1 MTQAASLLEVRD
13 LVVEFRTLEGVVHA
27 VNGVSFRIRAGETLG
42 IVGES
47 GCGKSVSA
55 LSVLRLIPQPPG
67 KIVSGRVDFDG
78 RDLLQ
83 LPKAEMQAVRGRAIG
98 MVFQDPMTCL
108 NPVLTVGRQISETM
122 TVHLGL
128 GREEARRQTL
138 SLLEMV
144 GIPTPELRC
153 DDYPHHFSGGM
164 RQRAMIAMALSCDP
178 KLLIADE
185 PTTALDVTIQ
195 SQILELVKRQRDRR
209 NMAVIWISHDL
220 SVIAELA
227 DRVVVMYAGFIV
239 EEADVFKLYREP
251 RHPYTQAL
259 LDSIPHMDT
268 AGPEELRVIPGSPP
282 DAMSLPPGCPFVPRC
297 TFAIDR
303 CQRENPPLSSAGRD
317 HTAACWVVAAK
328 RKPP

>member
-27 VNGVSFRIRAGETLG
+27 VNGVSFRVRAGETLG

-83 LPKAEMQAVRGRAIG
+83 LPKAEMQEVRGRAIG

-122 TVHLGL
+122 TAHLGL
-128 GREEARRQTL
+128 GREESRRQTL

-144 GIPTPELRC
+144 GIPNPELRC

-178 KLLIADE
+178 RLLIADE

-195 SQILELVKRQRDRR
+195 SQILELVKLQRDRR

-239 EEADVFKLYREP
+239 EEADVFRLYREP
-251 RHPYTQAL
+251 RHPYTLAL
-259 LDSIPHMDT
+259 LHSIPHMDA
-268 AGPEELRVIPGSPP
+268 AGPEELMAIPGSPP
-282 DAMSLPPGCPFVPRC
+282 DAMSLPPGCPFAPRC
-297 TFAIDR
+297 TFTIDR
-303 CQRENPPLSSAGRD
+303 CQRENPPLSSAGHD

-328 RKPP
+328 RKPQ